1 MRFFRIMH
9 DGVPRLG
16 LADDSLGSG
25 RLYPEGL
32 DAFEVIDRPSTP
44 ADGEMVDLHD
54 AELLPPLDVTTIRDF
69 ITFEQHTVGA
79 LRSVAA
85 DKGIPAAWYD
95 APSFYFTNPHAAVGH
110 NATIPMAPGTQ
121 QFDFELEVAA
131 VIGTDGYN
139 LSVEQAEEHIAGY
152 MILNDWS
159 ARDLQRAEMT
169 VGLGPAKGKDT
180 ATSLGPLFVTK
191 DELADVC
198 SDGFLDLSMS
208 VSVNGQVLATDSLA
222 NMAWNFAELVSYAS
236 RGTWVRRGDILGSG
250 TSGGGCLA
258 EFWGWFGT
266 MAPRALQPDDVVSLS
281 VERLGTLTNVVAP
294 AAPVHPVQRARRR
307 GYAPPMPFVPNL

>member
-1 MRFFRIMH
+1 MKFFRLMH

-16 LADDSLGSG
+16 MADDTLVAGRLFEEGLNVFDVLERPWTVPSGDAVDLGS
-25 RLYPEGL
+25 
-32 DAFEVIDRPSTP
+32 
-44 ADGEMVDLHD
+44 
-54 AELLPPLDVTTIRDF
+54 ELLPPFDVTSIRDF

-85 DKGIPAAWYD
+85 DKGVPPAWFD
-95 APSFYFTNPHAAVGH
+95 APAFYFTNPHAAIGH
-110 NATIPMAPGTQ
+110 NGVVPVAPGSQ
-121 QFDFELEVAA
+121 QFDCELEVAA
-131 VIGTDGYN
+131 VIGKDGFN
-139 LSVEQAEEHIAGY
+139 LSVEEAEEHVAGY

-191 DELADVC
+191 DELVDVV
-198 SDGFLDLSMS
+198 SDGFLKLAMS
-208 VSVNGQVLATDSLA
+208 VAINGEVLAADSLA
-222 NMAWNFAELVSYAS
+222 NMSWSFPELVAYAS

-258 EFWGWFGT
+258 EFWGWQGSLT
-266 MAPRALQPDDVVSLS
+266 PPALVPGDVVSLT
-281 VERLGTLTNVVAP
+281 VERLGTLTNVVGEAP
-294 AAPVHPVQRARRR
+294 PVQPVPGARRR
-307 GYAPPMPFVPNL
+307 GYTPPTPFEP